1 MNSEYY
7 LTKFEKAAASLD
19 KKLVNKKGIEV
30 ETGVW
35 LDSVVLR
42 LQKKHWANLP
52 FQKPQSGPA
61 IFFSVW
67 LNDKTLKAG
76 KIFDNIHAL
85 RLRQL
90 KGYSLTSR
98 EFANKFREG
107 FKTFSNSWPN
117 VSVNYGPLTLM
128 EGWQKA
134 EPEHL
139 QNDIAAL
146 ANKFLQ
152 IDFLID
158 DLLNANRLKKNK

>member
-1 MNSEYY
+1 MDINYY
-7 LTKFEKAAASLD
+7 LNKFEKAAASLD
-19 KKLVNKKGIEV
+19 KKLITKKEIEV

-42 LQKKHWANLP
+42 LQKKHWANMP
-52 FQKPQSGPA
+52 FQRPQSGPA

-67 LNDKTLKAG
+67 VNDKTLKAG
-76 KIFDNIHAL
+76 KIFYNIHAL
-85 RLRQL
+85 KLRQL

-98 EFANKFREG
+98 EFANKFRES
-107 FKTFSNSWPN
+107 FKPFSNSWPN
-117 VSVNYGPLTLM
+117 VSVDYGPLTLM

-134 EPEHL
+134 EPETM

-158 DLLNANRLKKNK
+158 DLLNANRLKKN